1 MVTLA
6 LSQSLFLR
14 LGKELV
20 EVEATGLGA
29 EITTHFFPFS
39 AGLMFFTFP
48 NVFFP
53 WLRDDFNGEGFVLVL
68 VLATLMSGCDVTWEL
83 VVVVT
88 VCKSLYH
95 RLYVLLSS
103 FCLLSSTSRLCM
115 ALAVIGVVATKLVIH
130 FPTTGS

>member
-14 LGKELV
+14 LGKEPV

-29 EITTHFFPFS
+29 EITTCFFPLSAGLVFFPF
-39 AGLMFFTFP
+39 P
-48 NVFFP
+48 NIFFP
-53 WLRDDFNGEGFVLVL
+53 WLRNDLNGEEFVFVLVF
-68 VLATLMSGCDVTWEL
+68 AALMSGCDVTGEL

-95 RLYVLLSS
+95 
-103 FCLLSSTSRLCM
+103 CL
-115 ALAVIGVVATKLVIH
+115 
-130 FPTTGS
+130 